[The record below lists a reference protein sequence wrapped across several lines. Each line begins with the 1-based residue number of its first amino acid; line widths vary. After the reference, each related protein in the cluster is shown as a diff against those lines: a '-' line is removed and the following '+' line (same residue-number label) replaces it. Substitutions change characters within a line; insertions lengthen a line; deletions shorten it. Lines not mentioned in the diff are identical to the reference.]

1 MCSLISALVS
11 IGDWGENSLVLDIFN
26 LCITATGV
34 RGAET
39 VTGFM
44 NGEEQRSSSANTAKD
59 HDGDDKKD
67 DSTNGDK

>member
-1 MCSLISALVS
+1 MCSLISASVS

-39 VTGFM
+39 VTGFV
-44 NGEEQRSSSANTAKD
+44 NGEEKRSSLANTAKD
-59 HDGDDKKD
+59 HDGDEEEDN
-67 DSTNGDK
+67 STNADK